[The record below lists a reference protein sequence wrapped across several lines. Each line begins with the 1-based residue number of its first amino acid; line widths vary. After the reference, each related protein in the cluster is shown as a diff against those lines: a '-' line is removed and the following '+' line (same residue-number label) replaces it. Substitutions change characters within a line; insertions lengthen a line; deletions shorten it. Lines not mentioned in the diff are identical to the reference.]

1 MLLVAPSTKTGY
13 HHRLRS
19 VANWAN
25 FMDVLKF
32 VNHFNLE
39 FSLILLYKRK
49 GYTSEKDFCQYSL
62 SLSLS
67 LLINDSIDRREREKR
82 RE

>member
-62 SLSLS
+62 SLSL
-67 LLINDSIDRREREKR
+67 LINDSIDRREREKR